1 MSDQPRAALFQIGDF
16 TLASG
21 QKSRW
26 KIECDGLTP
35 TDWDALALMTM
46 ERFPHRF
53 VEVVGVP
60 RGGVPYA
67 DALDLY
73 TDLGATS
80 RRALVVDDVWTTG
93 GSMQRFID
101 QHDELVALDSMGH
114 LDRAVVFARN
124 PVPEGVVALFQM
136 ATYP

>member
-1 MSDQPRAALFQIGDF
+1 MTAALFQIGDF

-21 QKSRW
+21 ERTRW
-26 KIECDGLTP
+26 KIECDALTP

-60 RGGVPYA
+60 RGGEPFA
-67 DALDLY
+67 NALDLY
-73 TDLGATS
+73 TDLDAMS

-93 GSMQRFID
+93 GSMERFVE
-101 QHDELVALDSMGH
+101 QHAELVALDYMGH
-114 LDRAVVFARN
+114 LDRAVVFARS

-136 ATYP
+136 GPL